1 MPKNKDTEYRYIKT
15 QIRLI
20 IKSIIQTLK
29 ADLESVEVD
38 LKEQVYRLYVPQQL
52 ISSTSKSLLEQF
64 EQNVQQA
71 GYTTYI
77 VDQSSRFEQE
87 NTVFIKLTDQCI
99 NYDHKKLT
107 QYLINENAYVDST
120 SFKDLEHV
128 RIKADQK
135 YHGIQ
140 KIQIHQT

>member
-29 ADLESVEVD
+29 ADLESVD

-52 ISSTSKSLLEQF
+52 ISNTSKYLLEQF

-99 NYDHKKLT
+99 NYD
-107 QYLINENAYVDST
+107 
-120 SFKDLEHV
+120 
-128 RIKADQK
+128 R
-135 YHGIQ
+135 
-140 KIQIHQT
+140 

>member
-29 ADLESVEVD
+29 KDLESVD
-38 LKEQVYRLYVPQQL
+38 LEQQVYRLYVPQQF
-52 ISSTSKSLLEQF
+52 ISSSSKSLLEQF

-71 GYTTYI
+71 GYTTHI
-77 VDQSSRFEQE
+77 ANQSPCFEQE
-87 NTVFIKLTDQCI
+87 NTIVIKLAIPWNNHDRKQ
-99 NYDHKKLT
+99 LT
-107 QYLINENAYVDST
+107 QYLITENAYVDST

-128 RIKADQK
+128 RIKAAQK
-135 YHGIQ
+135 YHGIP
-140 KIQIHQT
+140 KNTDHQT

>member
-1 MPKNKDTEYRYIKT
+1 MSKNKDTEYRYIKT

-77 VDQSSRFEQE
+77 VDQSSHFEQE
-87 NTVFIKLTDQCI
+87 NTVFIKLTGQCT
-99 NYDHKKLT
+99 NHDHKKLT
-107 QYLINENAYVDST
+107 QYLINENAYIDST

-135 YHGIQ
+135 YHGI
-140 KIQIHQT
+140 

>member
-20 IKSIIQTLK
+20 IKSIIQTLREG
-29 ADLESVEVD
+29 LESVD
-38 LKEQVYRLYVPQQL
+38 LKQQVYRLYVPQQL
-52 ISSTSKSLLEQF
+52 ISSTSKFLLEQF
-64 EQNVQQA
+64 EKNVQQA
-71 GYTTYI
+71 GYTTHI
-77 VDQSSRFEQE
+77 ENHSPRFEQE
-87 NTVFIKLTDQCI
+87 NTVLIKLTRQCT
-99 NYDHKKLT
+99 NHDHKQLT

-135 YHGIQ
+135 YHGIP
-140 KIQIHQT
+140 KNTDHQT

>member
-1 MPKNKDTEYRYIKT
+1 MN
-15 QIRLI
+15 
-20 IKSIIQTLK
+20 
-29 ADLESVEVD
+29 

-64 EQNVQQA
+64 EQNVKQA
-71 GYTTYI
+71 GYTTHI
-77 VDQSSRFEQE
+77 VNQSSLFEQE
-87 NTVFIKLTDQCI
+87 NIIVIKLAI
-99 NYDHKKLT
+99 PWNNHDHKKLM

-135 YHGIQ
+135 YHGI
-140 KIQIHQT
+140 

>member
-38 LKEQVYRLYVPQQL
+38 LKEQVYRLCAPQQL

-71 GYTTYI
+71 GCTTHI
-77 VDQSSRFEQE
+77 ANQSPRFE
-87 NTVFIKLTDQCI
+87 L
-99 NYDHKKLT
+99 
-107 QYLINENAYVDST
+107 
-120 SFKDLEHV
+120 
-128 RIKADQK
+128 
-135 YHGIQ
+135 
-140 KIQIHQT
+140 

>member
-15 QIRLI
+15 QIRFI
-20 IKSIIQTLK
+20 IKSIIQILK
-29 ADLESVEVD
+29 EDLESVD
-38 LKEQVYRLYVPQQL
+38 LEEQVYRLYIPQQL
-52 ISSTSKSLLEQF
+52 ISSASKSLLEQF

-71 GYTTYI
+71 GYTTHI
-77 VDQSSRFEQE
+77 ANQPSHFEQE
-87 NTVFIKLTDQCI
+87 NTIVVKLAIPCNND
-99 NYDHKKLT
+99 DHKKLT

-135 YHGIQ
+135 YHGIP
-140 KIQIHQT
+140 KNTDHQT

>member
-29 ADLESVEVD
+29 NDLESVD
-38 LKEQVYRLYVPQQL
+38 LKEQVYRLYVPQQF

-71 GYTTYI
+71 GYTTHI
-77 VDQSSRFEQE
+77 ANQSPRFEQE
-87 NTVFIKLTDQCI
+87 KTVLIKLTGQCT
-99 NYDHKKLT
+99 NHDHKKLI
-107 QYLINENAYVDST
+107 QYLMNENAYVDRT

-135 YHGIQ
+135 YHGISKNTDYQ
-140 KIQIHQT
+140 M

>member
-87 NTVFIKLTDQCI
+87 NTVFGRL
-99 NYDHKKLT
+99 
-107 QYLINENAYVDST
+107 
-120 SFKDLEHV
+120 
-128 RIKADQK
+128 
-135 YHGIQ
+135 
-140 KIQIHQT
+140 

>member
-29 ADLESVEVD
+29 ADLESVD

-140 KIQIHQT
+140 KNTDHQT

>member
-20 IKSIIQTLK
+20 IKFIIQTLK
-29 ADLESVEVD
+29 EDLESVNLE
-38 LKEQVYRLYVPQQL
+38 EQVYRLYVPQQL

-64 EQNVQQA
+64 EQNVKQV

-87 NTVFIKLTDQCI
+87 NTVLIKLTGQCI

-128 RIKADQK
+128 RIKANQK
-135 YHGIQ
+135 YHGI
-140 KIQIHQT
+140 

>member
-15 QIRLI
+15 QVRLI

-29 ADLESVEVD
+29 KDLESVD
-38 LKEQVYRLYVPQQL
+38 LEQQVYRLYVPQQL

-64 EQNVQQA
+64 EQNLQQA
-71 GYTTYI
+71 GYTTHI
-77 VDQSSRFEQE
+77 GKQSSHFEQE
-87 NTVFIKLTDQCI
+87 NTIVIQLTNPCNNDA
-99 NYDHKKLT
+99 HKQLT

-135 YHGIQ
+135 YHGI
-140 KIQIHQT
+140 

>member
-1 MPKNKDTEYRYIKT
+1 MPKNKDTEYCYIKT

-20 IKSIIQTLK
+20 IKFIIQTLK
-29 ADLESVEVD
+29 EDLESVNLE
-38 LKEQVYRLYVPQQL
+38 EQVYRLYVPQQV

-64 EQNVQQA
+64 EQNVKQV

-87 NTVFIKLTDQCI
+87 NTVLIKLTGQCI

-120 SFKDLEHV
+120 NFKDLEHV
-128 RIKADQK
+128 RIKANQK
-135 YHGIQ
+135 YHGI
-140 KIQIHQT
+140 

>member
-29 ADLESVEVD
+29 NDLESVD
-38 LKEQVYRLYVPQQL
+38 LEQQVYRLYVPQQL
-52 ISSTSKSLLEQF
+52 ISSTIKSLLEQF

-71 GYTTYI
+71 GYTTHI
-77 VDQSSRFEQE
+77 ANQSPCFEQE
-87 NTVFIKLTDQCI
+87 NTIVIKLAI
-99 NYDHKKLT
+99 PWNNHDHKQLT

-120 SFKDLEHV
+120 SFKDLKHV

-135 YHGIQ
+135 YHGIP
-140 KIQIHQT
+140 KNTDHQT

>member
-1 MPKNKDTEYRYIKT
+1 
-15 QIRLI
+15 
-20 IKSIIQTLK
+20 KSIIQTLK

-87 NTVFIKLTDQCI
+87 NTVFGRL
-99 NYDHKKLT
+99 
-107 QYLINENAYVDST
+107 
-120 SFKDLEHV
+120 
-128 RIKADQK
+128 
-135 YHGIQ
+135 
-140 KIQIHQT
+140 

>member
-29 ADLESVEVD
+29 NDLESVD
-38 LKEQVYRLYVPQQL
+38 LKEQVYRLSVPQQL

-64 EQNVQQA
+64 EQNVKQA
-71 GYTTYI
+71 GYTTHI
-77 VDQSSRFEQE
+77 ANQSSLFEQE
-87 NTVFIKLTDQCI
+87 NIIVIKLAVPW
-99 NYDHKKLT
+99 NNHDHKKLMKH
-107 QYLINENAYVDST
+107 LINENAYVDSM

-128 RIKADQK
+128 RIKANQK
-135 YHGIQ
+135 YHGIP
-140 KIQIHQT
+140 KNTDHQM

>member
-29 ADLESVEVD
+29 NDLESVD
-38 LKEQVYRLYVPQQL
+38 LEQQVYRLYVPQQL

-71 GYTTYI
+71 GYTTHI
-77 VDQSSRFEQE
+77 ANQSPCFEQE
-87 NTVFIKLTDQCI
+87 NTIVIKLAI
-99 NYDHKKLT
+99 PWNNHDHKQLT

-135 YHGIQ
+135 YHGI
-140 KIQIHQT
+140 

>member
-29 ADLESVEVD
+29 ADLESVEAD

-87 NTVFIKLTDQCI
+87 NTVFIKLTGQCT
-99 NYDHKKLT
+99 NHDHKKLT
-107 QYLINENAYVDST
+107 QYLINENAYIDST

-135 YHGIQ
+135 YHGI
-140 KIQIHQT
+140 

>member
-20 IKSIIQTLK
+20 IKHIIQTLK
-29 ADLESVEVD
+29 NDLEPVGLE
-38 LKEQVYRLYVPQQL
+38 KQVYRLYVPQHF

-71 GYTTYI
+71 GYTTHI
-77 VDQSSRFEQE
+77 ANQSSHFEQE
-87 NTVFIKLTDQCI
+87 NTIVIKLAI
-99 NYDHKKLT
+99 PWNNHDHKQLT

-120 SFKDLEHV
+120 NFKDLEHV

-135 YHGIQ
+135 YHGIL
-140 KIQIHQT
+140 KNTDHQM